1 MAKTVTWDTAASD
14 DLRALYIF
22 HLEKSERYAD
32 TLLDAIFD
40 RVKLIEQFPLLGR
53 MVPELNIPSV
63 RELVVEKY
71 RIIYFVSDAP
81 EIRII
86 AVRHSARPLDLPLN
100 S

>member
-1 MAKTVTWDTAASD
+1 MYV
-14 DLRALYIF
+14 F

-40 RVKLIEQFPLLGR
+40 KVKPIEQFPLLGR
-53 MVPELNIPSV
+53 MVPELNIPSI
-63 RELVVEKY
+63 RELIVEKY

-86 AVRHSARPLDLPLN
+86 AIRHSARPLDLPFN